1 MNFLPFLSGLAA
13 PNDLWSILINWIR
26 GGVGNLG
33 WTILLVTILVK
44 AITLPLD
51 FMSKFTQK
59 RQNLIQQKCAPEVAK
74 LQKKFGSDRQR
85 LQVQTNALY
94 KREGLKMGTGCIVM
108 LVNMVLTMVIFFTFF
123 ASLRDMSAYEA
134 ITQYEKVESSYTTTF
149 YNSMIDEYNDLST
162 NEEVEIWIEQY
173 QNESKY
179 LEANPGAGADDWA
192 TFVETNKPTVDAI
205 TEKASKAAVD
215 TWNSNKAS
223 WLWVKNIWVAD
234 ATTSPFPNYKELVK
248 MASNANKEYKA
259 YVETNIT
266 ESNYN
271 GIANLIQSNETK
283 NNGFFILTIIIGI
296 TTYAT
301 QFIADLHNKLKNK
314 NANLVSKQAN
324 PQSNMSMKMM
334 QIILPIVM
342 ILFALSSSASFGI
355 YLLASNIASIA
366 FGEVVTLIVNKMTKK
381 KQEEVEAVL
390 EKEALR
396 LMKKGKLQ
404 G

>member
-13 PNDLWSILINWIR
+13 PNDLWSILIGWIR

-33 WTILLVTILVK
+33 WTILLVTVLVK

-59 RQNLIQQKCAPEVAK
+59 KQNLVQQKCAPELAK
-74 LQKKFGSDRQR
+74 LQKKFGNDKQR

-123 ASLRDMSAYEA
+123 GSLRDMSAYEA
-134 ITQYEKVESSYTTTF
+134 ITQYEKVETSFNDVYYEELMETYPELTTREEAYTW
-149 YNSMIDEYNDLST
+149 S
-162 NEEVEIWIEQY
+162 EQY
-173 QNESKY
+173 HLESKY
-179 LEANPGAGADDWA
+179 LEANPGAATDDWA
-192 TFVETNKPTVDAI
+192 TFVESHKTNVDSAI
-205 TEKASKAAVD
+205 QKASQAAVD
-215 TWNSNKAS
+215 TWNENKAA

-234 ATTSPFPNYKELVK
+234 ATTSPFPNYSELVK
-248 MASNANKEYKA
+248 MANNAGKEYKS
-259 YVETNIT
+259 YVEANIK
-266 ESNYN
+266 EGNYN
-271 GIANLIQSNETK
+271 QIAGLIQTNETK
-283 NNGFFILTIIIGI
+283 NNGFYILAIIIGL

-301 QFIADLHNKLKNK
+301 QLIADLHNKLKNK

-324 PQSNMSMKMM
+324 QQSAMSLKMM
-334 QIILPIVM
+334 KIILPIIM
-342 ILFALSSSASFGI
+342 IMFALTSSASFGI
-355 YLLASNIASIA
+355 YLLASNVAAIA
-366 FGEVVTLIVNKMTKK
+366 FGEITTLIVNSMTRK
-381 KQEEVEAVL
+381 KQQEVEAVL

>member
-13 PNDLWSILINWIR
+13 PNDLWSILIGWIR

-33 WTILLVTILVK
+33 WTILLVTVLVK

-59 RQNLIQQKCAPEVAK
+59 KQNLVQQKCAPELAK
-74 LQKKFGSDRQR
+74 LQRKFGNDKQR

-123 ASLRDMSAYEA
+123 GSLRDMSAYEA
-134 ITQYEKVESSYTTTF
+134 ITQYEKVESAYTTTF
-149 YNSMIDEYNDLST
+149 YNSMIEEYAELNT
-162 NEEVEIWIEQY
+162 TEEVEIWIEQY

-179 LEANPGAGADDWA
+179 LEANPGAAADAWA
-192 TFVETNKPTVDAI
+192 AFVETNKPTVDAI
-205 TEKASKAAVD
+205 TEKASNAAVD
-215 TWNSNKAS
+215 TWNENKAT

-234 ATTSPFPNYKELVK
+234 ATTSPFPNYSELVK
-248 MASNANKEYKA
+248 MANNAGKEYKS
-259 YVETNIT
+259 YVEANIK
-266 ESNYN
+266 EGNYN
-271 GIANLIQSNETK
+271 QIAGLIQTNETK
-283 NNGFFILTIIIGI
+283 NNGFYILAIIIGL

-301 QFIADLHNKLKNK
+301 QLIADLHNKLKNK

-324 PQSNMSMKMM
+324 QQSAMSLKMM
-334 QIILPIVM
+334 KIILPIIM
-342 ILFALSSSASFGI
+342 IMFALTSSASFGI
-355 YLLASNIASIA
+355 YLLASNVAAIA
-366 FGEVVTLIVNKMTKK
+366 FGEITTLIVNSMTR
-381 KQEEVEAVL
+381 KQQQEVEAVL